1 MAAADPLFPLG
12 AIYTLLA
19 SAGFEAQGVSG
30 RSHMVAKDL
39 LQGLPKLL
47 DLEWKP
53 LFPENSRITEKR
65 GDLQAGQRVKF
76 FFSNFF
82 NEEKNF
88 LVLFLFFFRKEV

>member
-1 MAAADPLFPLG
+1 MCLSRVCSNVSKIKTSS
-12 AIYTLLA
+12 IYTLLA

-53 LFPENSRITEKR
+53 LFPENSSMTEKR

-76 FFSNFF
+76 F
-82 NEEKNF
+82 
-88 LVLFLFFFRKEV
+88 